1 MTAPWALSLVGQAAL
16 ILARHRAGQ
25 RDIWTRYLGADLL
38 ASLALFPLA
47 GLTYY
52 YAWTAYVLALA
63 PVQFYAALETI
74 GTRRDEWLTS
84 WLLGSAALGGW
95 CVALSPIAWPIAR
108 QASMML
114 WAGTS
119 LVCLAV
125 LIAGKCRDKW
135 LIGYYVIQASL
146 STLVQASPLQT
157 WAVTVGT
164 VQSVVLSGLYFLWSR
179 AIITRGISE
188 NAGQ

>member
-1 MTAPWALSLVGQAAL
+1 MTAAWSISLIGQAAL
-16 ILARHRAGQ
+16 ILARYRAGQ

-38 ASLALFPLA
+38 ASLALFPLT

-63 PVQFYAALETI
+63 PVQFYATLETI
-74 GTRRDEWLTS
+74 GARRDEWLTS
-84 WLLGSAALGGW
+84 WLLGAAALGGW
-95 CVALSPIAWPIAR
+95 AAALAPASWQIAR

-125 LIAGKCRDKW
+125 LIAGKCGNKW
-135 LIGYYVIQASL
+135 LIGYYVIQAAL
-146 STLVQASPLQT
+146 SVSVQASPLQT
-157 WAVTVGT
+157 WAVSVGT
-164 VQSVVLSGLYFLWSR
+164 VQCVVLSCLYFSWAG